1 MDPYPRT
8 KFTPLGEVV
17 EAEKEKP
24 QVPLTVKAE
33 GQPFHYTYPG
43 LREPYGS
50 KDEWP
55 MSPRHAKEIK
65 ADKFIQATDPYY
77 VEAMSHD

>member
-1 MDPYPRT
+1 
-8 KFTPLGEVV
+8 
-17 EAEKEKP
+17 
-24 QVPLTVKAE
+24 VKAE